1 MKDTD
6 MQQIIE
12 AVTRQVLAAM
22 GNNAPAACTQDNRVR
37 YLVVGDCGQVPSKLC
52 GDALLEGPDA
62 FEKQS
67 DILRYGRVIITALDL
82 VQLADLAQGR
92 PGDTACRAIIEALL
106 NGIEVVMVETALEHR
121 KYAGKSSTGLYTVL
135 ENHVKTVQGFGVKL
149 LTRDKLC
156 DTPVPAAKPPKFGAA
171 AALPVQGSAGTKQR
185 VITERDA
192 LAMSV
197 GAKGSV
203 SVERGTVITPSAQDV
218 FRRAGL
224 TVEYT
229 GR

>member
-1 MKDTD
+1 

-22 GNNAPAACTQDNRVR
+22 GGNAPTACEQDDRVR
-37 YLVVGDCGQVPSKLC
+37 YLVVGDCAQVPSRLC
-52 GDALLEGPDA
+52 MDAKLEGLDA
-62 FEKQS
+62 YEKQA
-67 DILRYGRVIITALDL
+67 DILRYGRVIITRLDL

-92 PGDTACRAIIEALL
+92 PCGSACCAVIGALL
-106 NGIEVVMVETALEHR
+106 NGIEVVMLETAPEHR
-121 KYAGKSSTGLYTVL
+121 KYAGKSSTGLYAVL
-135 ENHVKTVQGFGVKL
+135 ENHVRTVQGFGVKL

-156 DTPVPAAKPPKFGAA
+156 DTPVPAAKPPRFGGAA
-171 AALPVQGSAGTKQR
+171 AVPVQGSAGTKQR

-203 SVERGTVITPSAQDV
+203 SVERGTVITPSAQDI

-229 GR
+229 SR

>member
-22 GNNAPAACTQDNRVR
+22 GSDAPAACPQPDRVR
-37 YLVVGDCGQVPSKLC
+37 YLVVGDCAQVPSRLC
-52 GDALLEGPDA
+52 MDAELEGLDEY
-62 FEKQS
+62 EKQA
-67 DILRYGRVIITALDL
+67 DILRYGRVIITRLDL

-92 PGDTACRAIIEALL
+92 PCGSACCAIISALL
-106 NGIEVVMVETALEHR
+106 NGIEVVMLETALEHR

-135 ENHVKTVQGFGVKL
+135 ENHVKTVQGFGIKL

-156 DTPVPAAKPPKFGAA
+156 EASVPAAKPPKFGSA
-171 AALPVQGSAGTKQR
+171 AALPVQGSIRTKQR

-192 LAMSV
+192 VAMSV

-203 SVERGTVITPSAQDV
+203 SVERGTVITPSAQDI
-218 FRRAGL
+218 FCRAGL

-229 GR
+229 SR